1 MSSIGDI
8 NTNELLNLDLVD
20 LESCFD
26 PLFYP
31 SEDFENTSDNQRKE
45 NTPFACMGKYKI
57 GNTLYLVETEYDG
70 TESLPHIL
78 KRLIF
83 SNRDLSSN
91 AVSYK

>member
-31 SEDFENTSDNQRKE
+31 SEDFRIHRITSGKKTLPSPAWENTKLE
-45 NTPFACMGKYKI
+45 
-57 GNTLYLVETEYDG
+57 TLF
-70 TESLPHIL
+70 IL
-78 KRLIF
+78 
-83 SNRDLSSN
+83 
-91 AVSYK
+91 

>member
-1 MSSIGDI
+1 MNSISDI
-8 NTNELLNLDLVD
+8 NTNEFLNLDPVD

-31 SEDFENTSDNQRKE
+31 SEDFENTSDNQRRK
-45 NTPFACMGKYKI
+45 NTPFTCMGKYKI
-57 GNTLYLVETEYDG
+57 GNTFYLVETEYNG

-91 AVSYK
+91 VVSYK